1 MLYAPALYSLRTNSL
16 FRTNDAING
25 MTSEQLR
32 TGILQRC
39 VSGRLTASYVAL
51 FDFTMQQPFRH
62 FCSLSWGTH
71 DTQHSA
77 PARWLHP
84 LPPGQQ
90 PLIPCVVAVIRSPC
104 VVGRRTFPT
113 IQAVMRQQA
122 RSAAKG
128 NGPAQRHFI
137 DRVQAIE
144 QEELQAAAKAAETG
158 ANSDVSDR
166 D

>member
-16 FRTNDAING
+16 VRTNDAING

-62 FCSLSWGTH
+62 FCSLSWETH

-90 PLIPCVVAVIRSPC
+90 PLITCVVAVISGSPEFQLRLPPIRGLYKIDHSHHDPVSEHRRRSIRPD
-104 VVGRRTFPT
+104 GREADARLRTRP
-113 IQAVMRQQA
+113 IA
-122 RSAAKG
+122 
-128 NGPAQRHFI
+128 
-137 DRVQAIE
+137 
-144 QEELQAAAKAAETG
+144 
-158 ANSDVSDR
+158 DVRASCGLA
-166 D
+166 

>member
-16 FRTNDAING
+16 VRTNDAING

-84 LPPGQQ
+84 WIFESTLRIPTTSRVLPPRKS
-90 PLIPCVVAVIRSPC
+90 I
-104 VVGRRTFPT
+104 
-113 IQAVMRQQA
+113 A
-122 RSAAKG
+122 RA
-128 NGPAQRHFI
+128 R
-137 DRVQAIE
+137 
-144 QEELQAAAKAAETG
+144 G
-158 ANSDVSDR
+158 ASRLDKKIN
-166 D
+166 